1 MEQCEYIGRLP
12 ANSNRGMAILAIPD
26 QVICLAWR
34 QKLLRNV
41 AGNVADSY
49 AFGALYR
56 RSVDAEHPDDATEH
70 INALEAFVGNL
81 AEWLKAFASRMQLA
95 TEEP

>member
-1 MEQCEYIGRLP
+1 
-12 ANSNRGMAILAIPD
+12 MAILAIPD

-34 QKLLRNV
+34 QKLLRNL
-41 AGNVADSY
+41 AGNLAGSY
-49 AFGALYR
+49 AFGGLYR

-81 AEWLKAFASRMQLA
+81 AEWLKAFASRLQMLQIKPA

>member
-1 MEQCEYIGRLP
+1 
-12 ANSNRGMAILAIPD
+12 MAILAIPD

-34 QKLLRNV
+34 QKLLRNL
-41 AGNVADSY
+41 AGNLAGSY
-49 AFGALYR
+49 AFGGLYPP
-56 RSVDAEHPDDATEH
+56 SVDAEHPDDATEH

-81 AEWLKAFASRMQLA
+81 AGWLKAFASRMQLA

>member
-1 MEQCEYIGRLP
+1 MPGTNSMRLGSATEHINAP
-12 ANSNRGMAILAIPD
+12 THL
-26 QVICLAWR
+26 
-34 QKLLRNV
+34 
-41 AGNVADSY
+41 AGNLAGSY
-49 AFGALYR
+49 AFGGLYP

-81 AEWLKAFASRMQLA
+81 AEWLKAFASHMQLA

>member
-1 MEQCEYIGRLP
+1 
-12 ANSNRGMAILAIPD
+12 MAILAIPD

-81 AEWLKAFASRMQLA
+81 ADIRPIVKNRMPTPGIPCDTINIIVHGLCLCH
-95 TEEP
+95 T